1 MEMPIPYP
9 TLEEQKK
16 IGEYFDSLDNL
27 ITLHQHK
34 CEELQNIKKF
44 MLKNMFI

>member
-1 MEMPIPYP
+1 LKIPNKS
-9 TLEEQKK
+9 EQEK
-16 IGEYFDSLDNL
+16 IGLYFSNLDHL